1 MIFESHFGQEKE
13 AAYQSDRAANQ
24 TILQRWFV
32 LMGGGLYCLATMWIA
47 FSSGQPT
54 GVLGNSSLML
64 LAFTLILFG
73 ASFIQFVQ
81 DRAELLPILFALA
94 FAAHIAFGT
103 ASLPESGDI
112 RFALLMGLL
121 CVYVTA
127 LSPTLLISL
136 AAVTSALVVAI
147 LATLFLFPLQDVD
160 ISMISAFGY
169 LAPAL
174 GIAVV
179 VAFVADRTAREAFS
193 YKWEL
198 SRRATTDELSGVAN
212 KSHIRVLANNEFTRA
227 RRYNEPFSCIM
238 FEIDGLAAIRDTWG
252 DHAADTVAR
261 VFAGYCVLVM
271 RHCDSFGRLS
281 ERRFVALLPETPG
294 PGALTLA
301 HRMVD
306 DLKSLEVNVYGDA
319 INFTVSAGV
328 AEMCKSDHTGND
340 LLKRVEQGLDD
351 AIEQGREKAVFAS
364 PPPRIT
370 ENELESEDGPPSTEL
385 A

>member
-13 AAYQSDRAANQ
+13 AAYQTDRAENQ
-24 TILQRWFV
+24 TVLQRWFV
-32 LMGGGLYCLATMWIA
+32 LVGGGLYCLGTMWVA
-47 FSSGQPT
+47 YSSGQAG

-64 LAFTLILFG
+64 LAFTLILF
-73 ASFIQFVQ
+73 ATSFIRFVQ

-94 FAAHIAFGT
+94 FATHIAFGT
-103 ASLPESGDI
+103 ASLPDSGDT

-121 CVYVTA
+121 CIYLTA

-136 AAVTSALVVAI
+136 AAVASALVVAV
-147 LATLFLFPLQDVD
+147 LATLFLFPLQDVA
-160 ISMISAFGY
+160 ISMVSAFGY

-174 GIAVV
+174 AIAVV

-212 KSHIRVLANNEFTRA
+212 KTHIRVLANNEFTRA

-306 DLKSLEVNVYGDA
+306 DLKSLEVNVYGEVVH
-319 INFTVSAGV
+319 FTVSAGV
-328 AEMCKSDHTGND
+328 TEASRSDHTGND
-340 LLKRVEQGLDD
+340 LLKRVEQGLED
-351 AIEQGREKAVFAS
+351 AIEQGREKAVFAAS
-364 PPPRIT
+364 PQRAFDEDT
-370 ENELESEDGPPSTEL
+370 KRENTAPSAEL

>member
-13 AAYQSDRAANQ
+13 AAYQMDRAENQ
-24 TILQRWFV
+24 TVLQRWFV
-32 LMGGGLYCLATMWIA
+32 LVGGGLYCLGTMWVA
-47 FSSGQPT
+47 YSSGQA
-54 GVLGNSSLML
+54 GVVLGNSSLML
-64 LAFTLILFG
+64 LAFTLILFA
-73 ASFIQFVQ
+73 ASFIGFVQ

-94 FAAHIAFGT
+94 FATHIAFGT
-103 ASLPESGDI
+103 ASLPDSGDT

-121 CVYVTA
+121 CIYVTA

-136 AAVTSALVVAI
+136 AAVASALVVAV
-147 LATLFLFPLQDVD
+147 LATLFLFPLQDVA
-160 ISMISAFGY
+160 ISMVSAFGY

-174 GIAVV
+174 AIAVV

-212 KSHIRVLANNEFTRA
+212 KTHIRVLANNEFTRA

-294 PGALTLA
+294 TGALTLA

-306 DLKSLEVNVYGDA
+306 DLKNLEVNVYGE
-319 INFTVSAGV
+319 IVHFTVSAGV
-328 AEMCKSDHTGND
+328 TEASRSDHTGND
-340 LLKRVEQGLDD
+340 LLKRVEQGLED
-351 AIEQGREKAVFAS
+351 AIEQGREKAVFAAS
-364 PPPRIT
+364 PQRAFNEDT
-370 ENELESEDGPPSTEL
+370 KRENTAPTAEL